1 LHHLHFEDS
10 AEPTASFARIQEE
23 DEEGALT
30 ISLGVAAIVLPEAWP
45 VLSQRIYAGSVLPWA
60 LALTVRRREVP
71 E

>member
-1 LHHLHFEDS
+1 M
-10 AEPTASFARIQEE
+10 
-23 DEEGALT
+23 T

-60 LALTVRRREVP
+60 LALTVRRRDVP